1 MVIPEAPFAGG
12 ICFSL
17 LADAAL
23 GCTDT
28 RKY

>member
-17 LADAAL
+17 LADAAP